1 MKYRLRIKNQ
11 ICGYQKLMN
20 NTAFYSKDMYGWSS
34 SPIEHFEKDLCLE
47 LKDKKGNMLFHGDIC
62 LDTINNEIIIIYQ
75 INNIW
80 LKINNLNYEH
90 VKIEQ
95 SLSFTKVLKRFDYL
109 YEYPEKEDILRK
121 VIL

>member
-11 ICGYQKLMN
+11 ICGYQKIIN
-20 NTAFYSKDMYGWSS
+20 DVSFYSKDMYGWSS
-34 SPIEHFEKDLCLE
+34 TPIEHIEKDLCLD

-62 LDTINNEIIIIYQ
+62 LNTKNDEIIIIYQ
-75 INNIW
+75 KNNIW
-80 LKINNLNYEH
+80 LKINHLNYDQKEL
-90 VKIEQ
+90 EQ
-95 SLSFTKVLKRFDYL
+95 SLSFSKILKRFDYL